1 MKQVVSADIIYDAAW
16 GDSGKGKVSGYLSSF
31 DSITNSILG
40 KNKKHYDIVARWGG
54 GQNAGHTIHLGGKKY
69 KTHMVPAGVFH
80 GITSLIGPGCVVNL
94 ELLKEELSYLGGHG
108 FDISLVKISPA
119 AHIVTSEHIQFDKE
133 NLAKKLGTT
142 SKGIAPAYSAKY
154 ARTGTRFETI
164 AKSDPFW
171 KPYLFD
177 GKLYGN
183 ILCEGAQGFF
193 LDINWGGY
201 PYVTSS
207 ETLPYAA
214 CSIGFSPKKIRNI
227 YAVAKIYDTR
237 SGEDKNF
244 PDTLFDNPELAL
256 IGDVGQEYGTT
267 TGRRRKVNF
276 LNLDRLI
283 FALNT
288 GGGNHLIISKCDILE
303 QAKIFRLF
311 YHGERLSFIS
321 LDTMKE
327 FITDRVMEEC
337 SELEGIYYSH
347 SPETVEGLSLQG

>member
-1 MKQVVSADIIYDAAW
+1 MKQVVSVDIVYGASY
-16 GDSGKGKVSGYLSSF
+16 GDESKGKVSGYLSSISSGI
-31 DSITNSILG
+31 DLALG
-40 KNKKHYDIVARWGG
+40 KNKKHYDIVARWSG

-69 KTHMVPAGVFH
+69 KTHMVPAGVFY

-94 ELLKEELSYLGGHG
+94 ELLKEELSYLSGHG
-108 FDISLVKISPA
+108 FDISLVRISPA

-142 SKGIAPAYSAKY
+142 SRGIAPAYSAKY
-154 ARTGTRFETI
+154 ARTGIRFESV

-171 KPYLFD
+171 KHHLFD
-177 GKLYGN
+177 GRLYGN

-193 LDINWGGY
+193 LDINWGSY
-201 PYVTSS
+201 PFVTSS

-237 SGEDKNF
+237 SGEDSEF
-244 PDTLFDNPELAL
+244 PDTLFENPELST
-256 IGDVGQEYGTT
+256 IGEIGQEYGTT

-288 GGGNHLIISKCDILE
+288 GGGNNLIISKCDVLE

-311 YHGERLSFIS
+311 YRGERLSFAS

-327 FITDRVMEEC
+327 FITDRVTEEC
-337 SELEGIYYSH
+337 HELEKIYYSH
-347 SPETVEGLSLQG
+347 SPETVEDLSL

>member
-1 MKQVVSADIIYDAAW
+1 MSQIVSVDIIADFQN
-16 GDSGKGKVSGYLSSF
+16 GDCGKGKVSGYLSSIP
-31 DSITNSILG
+31 SRASPILG
-40 KNKKHYDIVARWGG
+40 KNKKHYDVVARWGG

-119 AHIVTSEHIQFDKE
+119 A
-133 NLAKKLGTT
+133 
-142 SKGIAPAYSAKY
+142 YYAKY

-256 IGDVGQEYGTT
+256 IGDIGQEYGTT